1 MLRVTRAG
9 SIALVTLVLSI
20 AAQVGAGGHAPSLM
34 GLAMVTVALTLLA
47 VAVTARRIGFPLLA
61 GVFAV
66 TQLGLHVAFEALTAP
81 VMGVTTAGM
90 PGAHHAGH
98 LALTGAPPA
107 VDPMGGVP
115 AWMLIAH
122 LVAALACALVLARGE
137 QALWALVAW
146 PAPAL
151 HAAVA
156 APVPVVHGL
165 VAPTARVPASFFA
178 ISAGPAARP
187 REAGLPGGPDLLRR
201 LGRHLADPAVEG
213 QPEPAHPARP
223 SPSRQPRRS
232 TRPWRRRNPRPG
244 PGRPTRSRGGWP
256 VVPSSRRSPRWPS
269 R

>member
-1 MLRVTRAG
+1 M
-9 SIALVTLVLSI
+9 
-20 AAQVGAGGHAPSLM
+20 
-34 GLAMVTVALTLLA
+34 
-47 VAVTARRIGFPLLA
+47 
-61 GVFAV
+61 

-146 PAPAL
+146 PAPAI

-213 QPEPAHPARP
+213 QPEPAHPAP
-223 SPSRQPRRS
+223 AFTVTAAKAVDPAVATAEPAPGTGSTDPLSRWLAGGALLAALTALAFSVTHR
-232 TRPWRRRNPRPG
+232 RPG
-244 PGRPTRSRGGWP
+244 SA
-256 VVPSSRRSPRWPS
+256 
-269 R
+269 

>member
-1 MLRVTRAG
+1 
-9 SIALVTLVLSI
+9 
-20 AAQVGAGGHAPSLM
+20 M
-34 GLAMVTVALTLLA
+34 GLAMVTVPLTLLA

-146 PAPAL
+146 LAPAL

-165 VAPTARVPASFFA
+165 VAPTARVP
-178 ISAGPAARP
+178 GVLLRHLGRPAARP

-201 LGRHLADPAVEG
+201 LGRHLGRPGRRGATRARAPRPAFTVTAAKAVDPAVATA
-213 QPEPAHPARP
+213 EPVPGTGSTDP
-223 SPSRQPRRS
+223 LSRWLAGGALLGALTALAFS
-232 TRPWRRRNPRPG
+232 VTRRRPG
-244 PGRPTRSRGGWP
+244 SA
-256 VVPSSRRSPRWPS
+256 
-269 R
+269 